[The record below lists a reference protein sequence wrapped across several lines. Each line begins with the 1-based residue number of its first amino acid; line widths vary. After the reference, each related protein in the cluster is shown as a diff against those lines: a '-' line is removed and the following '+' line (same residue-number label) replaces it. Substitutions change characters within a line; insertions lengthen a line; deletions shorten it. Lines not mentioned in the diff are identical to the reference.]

1 MKRLYFDYAAT
12 TPMSENVYNSM
23 KPYFVEI
30 FGNPNSQHS
39 FGRDAIRGVDNARSQ
54 VARAINCLDSEIY
67 FTSSGTEANNWAVKG
82 IAHSYSKSGKHIIS
96 SAIEHPSVKNSVE
109 CLKNNGFEVTLISVN
124 SDGIVDI
131 KELEKAIRKDTI
143 LISIMMANNEMG
155 AIQPSEE
162 IGKIAKQHKVYF
174 HVDAVQAFG
183 SIPVDVKKLNCD
195 LLTISAHKFY
205 GPKGVGALFIRT
217 GVKLERLIAGGE
229 QERGQRGGT
238 TATPLVVG
246 MGQAAEDA
254 IKNIEMYSKHCKEL
268 KTHFINRA
276 LKEIP
281 YIGINGDPKNCLP
294 NNVNISFKY
303 IEGESIL
310 MRLDLD
316 GIAVSSGSACSSG
329 TLEPSYVLNA
339 MSVPIEVSHSSIR
352 FTFGMENTKS
362 DVDLLV
368 EKLKKVV
375 ESLREIS
382 PLYSNYKGVRKND

>member
-1 MKRLYFDYAAT
+1 MKRIYFDHAAT

-23 KPYFVEI
+23 KPYYVEI
-30 FGNPNSQHS
+30 FGNANSQHS
-39 FGRDAIRGVDNARSQ
+39 FGRDAVRGVDKARGQ
-54 VARAINCLDSEIY
+54 VAKAINCLDGEIY
-67 FTSSGTEANNWAVKG
+67 FTSSGTEANNWAAKG
-82 IAHSYSKSGKHIIS
+82 AALSYYKKGKHIIS
-96 SAIEHPSVKNSVE
+96 SAIEHPSVKNSVTW
-109 CLKNNGFEVTLISVN
+109 LKNNGFEVTLVPVN
-124 SDGIVDI
+124 NNGIVDV
-131 KELEKAIRKDTI
+131 KELENAIRKDTV

-162 IGKIAKQHKVYF
+162 IGKIAKKYGIIYHI
-174 HVDAVQAFG
+174 DAVQAFG

-195 LLTISAHKFY
+195 LLSISAHKFY
-205 GPKGVGALFIRT
+205 GPKGIGALFIRT
-217 GVKLERLIAGGE
+217 GIKLERLIVGGE

-254 IKNIEMYSKHCKEL
+254 VNNLDTYSKHCKGL
-268 KTHFINRA
+268 KTYFINKMF
-276 LKEIP
+276 KEIP
-281 YIGINGDPKNCLP
+281 YIGLNGDPESCLP
-294 NNVNISFKY
+294 NNVNVSFKF

-329 TLEPSYVLNA
+329 TLEPSYVLAA

-352 FTFGMENTKS
+352 FTFGMENTKA
-362 DVDLLV
+362 DVDILID
-368 EKLKKVV
+368 KLKKVV

-382 PLYSNYKGVRKND
+382 PLYSNYKGGRKND